1 MLLSHCSKVSCNIYK
16 GSFTIPRWAWA
27 YWFGSVPIF
36 ALARCKCNHVQSK
49 NITCDGACSL
59 CDINKTDKFIIFTAP
74 TPHEIVIF
82 TFMPWLLF
90 NTCHWDMFKFTPQVF
105 FTSAIFFSL
114 EKSTKIPSALF
125 LRIKWLNSLQQLTH
139 GIVNGIEMINSFRH
153 SNSMRIVIL
162 KLCAKSWPQI
172 RAFG

>member
-1 MLLSHCSKVSCNIYK
+1 MVSLWLRCCFHIVVK
-16 GSFTIPRWAWA
+16 WAVISTRVVFTMPRWAWA

-59 CDINKTDKFIIFTAP
+59 CDINKTDKFIIFTAS

-82 TFMPWLLF
+82 TFMASLQYLSLGHVLVH
-90 NTCHWDMFKFTPQVF
+90 TADF
-105 FTSAIFFSL
+105 FTS

-139 GIVNGIEMINSFRH
+139 GIVNGIEMINSFQH